1 MAGTDEDE
9 NSKLNFGSENNSV
22 KRFYPAIDLYIAK
35 NYVKPTLQAAR
46 PMALSLNKMEIK
58 TDSFATSEPEKQ
70 PKRRTTRHSRKSA
83 DSATR
88 KSIDSAEL
96 QSEFSSIFEKSE
108 MLSCDREDFSR
119 SLDDVIKEV
128 DETFSERL
136 IRLANERNLTNVE
149 VYKRANLRRQ
159 LFSKIIS
166 NKDYQPKKNTAI
178 VLALAL
184 HLNLD
189 ETKDFLSR
197 AGYALSSSSKSDIIV
212 KFFIENNYYIVP
224 DIDQALYDHGQE
236 PLSN

>member
-1 MAGTDEDE
+1 MAGTDQGE
-9 NSKLNFGSENNSV
+9 NSKINFGNENSDV

-35 NYVKPTLQAAR
+35 NYVEPMLQAAR
-46 PMALSLNKMEIK
+46 PMAPSLNKMEIQI
-58 TDSFATSEPEKQ
+58 DAFAPSEPGTQ
-70 PKRRTTRHSRKSA
+70 LKRSTVRHSKKSA
-83 DSATR
+83 DSAKR
-88 KSIDSAEL
+88 KSAESAEM
-96 QSEFSSIFEKSE
+96 QSEFSPVFEKSE

>member
-1 MAGTDEDE
+1 MAGTDQNE
-9 NSKLNFGSENNSV
+9 NSRINFDTENSGV

-35 NYVKPTLQAAR
+35 NYVEPMLQAAR
-46 PMALSLNKMEIK
+46 PMAPSLNKMEIK
-58 TDSFATSEPEKQ
+58 TDSFAPSEPEKR
-70 PKRRTTRHSRKSA
+70 PKRRTTRHSQKST
-83 DSATR
+83 DSATK
-88 KSIDSAEL
+88 KSVEAAEMRN
-96 QSEFSSIFEKSE
+96 EFLPVFQEPE
-108 MLSCDREDFSR
+108 MLSCDRADFSR

-197 AGYALSSSSKSDIIV
+197 AGYALSNSSKSDLII
-212 KFFIENNYYIVP
+212 KYFIENSYYIVP